1 MSSIIE
7 TGHTKNVSTFLEL
20 VGYVTG
26 WGASYAPT
34 KAAISVANLTAL
46 HPTCEAAVK
55 AADDQEKIFNDLVDK
70 RMIAFDPLQG
80 LSTRVTNAFSVIDLA
95 EETVAGAK
103 EINRKIQGKRATPK
117 KDDKPST
124 EGETPTGKGDKNSS
138 ASQLSYDNNVKHFND
153 LIDWVKLHPTYN
165 PNETD
170 LKVAALKTYFSKID
184 KANKDV
190 INGQVPYENQ
200 LDARDALLY
209 ADKTG
214 MVDIAL
220 AIKKYAKSAFGA
232 TSAKYKQIS
241 GLKFRELPRK
251 K

>member
-1 MSSIIE
+1 MPSTNE

-20 VGYVTG
+20 VGYVNG
-26 WGASYAPT
+26 WGATYAPT
-34 KAAISVANLTAL
+34 KAAITAANLTAL
-46 HPTCEAAVK
+46 HPICEAAVK
-55 AADDQEKIFNDLVDK
+55 AADNEEKVFADLVDK
-70 RMIAFDPLQG
+70 RMIVFNPLQS
-80 LSTRVTNAFSVIDLA
+80 LSTRVTNAFSVIDLP

-117 KDDKPST
+117 KDNPPA
-124 EGETPTGKGDKNSS
+124 EGEAAKGGKSVS
-138 ASQLSYDNNVKHFND
+138 ASQLSYDNNVKHLND
-153 LIDWVKLHPTYN
+153 LIAWVSLQASYN

-170 LKVAALKTYFSKID
+170 LKLAALNTYKSKID

-190 INGQVPYENQ
+190 IAGQVPYENK

-209 ADKTG
+209 APKTG

-220 AIKKYAKSAFGA
+220 EVKKYAKSAFGA

-241 GLKFRELPRK
+241 GLKFTKQPRK